1 MKTSTTLIISMV
13 IVGSASA
20 ALRGTPANDAA
31 AAAPNTLQD
40 YQQRA
45 QMAVPPVVVAA
56 TESSEQQRGRSLQL
70 PDQACYS
77 GGNVVPC
84 SQIGSCDNAPV
95 CAGSDQD
102 AVNLGELFCPG
113 NYMVWNNEELTCA
126 WQYMCC
132 N

>member
-1 MKTSTTLIISMV
+1 MKPSISLISSMV
-13 IVGSASA
+13 LVGTARA

-31 AAAPNTLQD
+31 APITLQEH
-40 YQQRA
+40 QQRA

-56 TESSEQQRGRSLQL
+56 TEPLEQQRGRSLEL
-70 PDQACYS
+70 PDQACCS

-84 SQIGSCDNAPV
+84 SQIGSCDNAPA

-113 NYMVWNNEELTCA
+113 NYMVWNNEEPTCA

>member
-1 MKTSTTLIISMV
+1 MKTSTTLISSMV
-13 IVGSASA
+13 LVGSARA

-31 AAAPNTLQD
+31 AAPSTLQEH
-40 YQQRA
+40 QQRA
-45 QMAVPPVVVAA
+45 QMAVPPVVVASA
-56 TESSEQQRGRSLQL
+56 TEQHGRSLDL

-77 GGNVVPC
+77 GGTVVPC
-84 SQIGSCDNAPV
+84 SQIGSCDNAPA

-102 AVNLGELFCPG
+102 AVNLGELFCPV
-113 NYMVWNNEELTCA
+113 NYMVWNNEEPTCA